1 MTVAAAHHDGR
12 ITDPHD
18 LPVLAR
24 NAVLGLEWLAARAGF
39 LRGMNDGMIFDGDV
53 AYPISRVRK
62 PFFRGIAK
70 HRFDLGADVEPLAM
84 DAEFRDV
91 ANGGDLLDQ
100 HAVFD
105 FRFGA
110 GTLGA
115 HPFGDVAG
123 HANPAAIGQGGN
135 GHFRRDLR
143 SVAVMHGQRP
153 EPPAMFLQG
162 FLNLRLYRGGIPGAG
177 SLSP

>member
-12 ITDPHD
+12 VTDPHD

-39 LRGMNDGMIFDGDV
+39 LRGMNDRMIFDGDV
-53 AYPISRVRK
+53 AYPISRVGK

-91 ANGGDLLDQ
+91 ANGGDLHAQ
-100 HAVFD
+100 HAVFAL
-105 FRFGA
+105 RYSA
-110 GTLGA
+110 CTLAA
-115 HPFGDVAG
+115 HPFG
-123 HANPAAIGQGGN
+123 N
-135 GHFRRDLR
+135 
-143 SVAVMHGQRP
+143 
-153 EPPAMFLQG
+153 
-162 FLNLRLYRGGIPGAG
+162 
-177 SLSP
+177 

>member
-39 LRGMNDGMIFDGDV
+39 LRGMNDGMIVDGDV

-70 HRFDLGADVEPLAM
+70 HRFDLGEIGRASC
-84 DAEFRDV
+84 RDGV
-91 ANGGDLLDQ
+91 KDGMVSD
-100 HAVFD
+100 
-105 FRFGA
+105 
-110 GTLGA
+110 
-115 HPFGDVAG
+115 GDVA
-123 HANPAAIGQGGN
+123 
-135 GHFRRDLR
+135 
-143 SVAVMHGQRP
+143 
-153 EPPAMFLQG
+153 
-162 FLNLRLYRGGIPGAG
+162 
-177 SLSP
+177 